1 MDSYMASIMTFAFNW
16 TPMYFAAC
24 NGQLMQIQQN
34 SALYALLGVQ
44 FGGNGSTNFNLPD
57 LQGRAPVHFG
67 TASGGST
74 NRVFAGK
81 FGQDNMTLTQTQLPT
96 HGHTVQEVQAGQTV
110 TATATAVA
118 NASSAQGGVN
128 PPTNGYWAKGWNAA
142 ASQLV
147 SCYNSTKTAGITMAS
162 DAVQVTVTPTFT
174 ASNLATGAAGAGAG
188 FSLTQPSLALNFCI
202 CTAGI
207 FPSRT

>member
-74 NRVFAGK
+74 NRAFGVK
-81 FGQDNMTLTQTQLPT
+81 FGTENVTVSAAQLPPHT
-96 HGHTVQEVQAGQTV
+96 HALNETTAGQTV
-110 TATATAVA
+110 TATATATVNA
-118 NASSAQGGVN
+118 NNTAGTMVL
-128 PPTNGYWAKGWNAA
+128 PTGHYWAIPANGSTQYPA
-142 ASQLV
+142 
-147 SCYNSTKTAGITMAS
+147 YNGVKAVTMAS
-162 DAVQVTVTPTFT
+162 DAVTVAVTPTFNK
-174 ASNLATGAAGAGAG
+174 ANLTIGATGTGTALPVA
-188 FSLTQPSLALNFCI
+188 TPSLALNFCI

>member
-34 SALYALLGVQ
+34 SALYALLGTQ

-67 TASGGST
+67 TASGGTT
-74 NRVFAGK
+74 NRTFAGK
-81 FGQDNMTLTQTQLPT
+81 FGAESVTVSAAQLPAHT
-96 HGHTVQEVQAGQTV
+96 HALNETTAGQTV
-110 TATATAVA
+110 TATAAATV
-118 NASSAQGGVN
+118 NASNVQGDKMV
-128 PPTNGYWAKGWNAA
+128 PTGFYWAKGWTGSANTMNFDDAKN
-142 ASQLV
+142 V
-147 SCYNSTKTAGITMAS
+147 TMAS
-162 DAVQVTVTPTFT
+162 DAVTVTVTPTFNK
-174 ASNLATGAAGAGAG
+174 ANLTIGAAGNGTAVPVA
-188 FSLTQPSLALNFCI
+188 TPSLALNFCI

-207 FPSRT
+207 FPTRT